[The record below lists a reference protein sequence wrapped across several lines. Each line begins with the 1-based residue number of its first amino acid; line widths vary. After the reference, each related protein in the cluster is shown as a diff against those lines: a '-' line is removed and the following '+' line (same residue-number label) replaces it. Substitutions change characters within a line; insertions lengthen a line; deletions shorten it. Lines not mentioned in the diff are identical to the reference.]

1 MRQKQILRLGF
12 YPVFRMT
19 KIREHMIIGVPK
31 ETQTG
36 ENRVAL
42 VPDTVVK
49 LIKSGHKITVER
61 GAGANAFFTDADY
74 EKAGAALSSADE
86 IFSSSDMVIKVTA
99 PSQAEIGKLKQGV
112 VYISFLNPLADPSV
126 STELAKRG
134 VTAFSMELIPR
145 TSRAQSMDAL
155 SSQANIGGYKAVL
168 NAAIAIGKYLP
179 MLTTAAGTVP
189 PAKVLVIGVGVAGL
203 QAIATARRLGAVVS
217 AFDIRPEVKEQV
229 QSLGAKFV
237 EAKVEV
243 DAKAE
248 GGYAKEVS
256 EDTKKKLQEALSET
270 VAASDVVITTAQVPG
285 KKAPVLVTRDMVSRM
300 RPGSIIVDMAA
311 EQGGNVEGSKP
322 GETVVLGSVSILG
335 PVNLPSTMPTHASQ
349 LYFKNILNLL
359 GLLVTKEGKVNLDF
373 NDDIIKGAC
382 VAHGGQVVNE
392 RVKGL
397 LRS

>member
-1 MRQKQILRLGF
+1 
-12 YPVFRMT
+12 
-19 KIREHMIIGVPK
+19 MIIGVPK
-31 ETQTG
+31 EVQAG

-42 VPDTVVK
+42 VPETAAK
-49 LIKSGHKITVER
+49 LIKAGHQVSVER
-61 GAGANAFFTDADY
+61 GAGQKANFSDADY
-74 EKAGAALSSADE
+74 EKAGVSVAAGADE
-86 IFSSSDMVIKVTA
+86 IFSSSEIIVKVAA
-99 PSQAEIGKLKQGV
+99 PSPSEISRLKQGA
-112 VYISFLNPLADPSV
+112 VYISFLNPLAEPSI
-126 STELAKRG
+126 SAELAGRG

-168 NAAIAIGKYLP
+168 TAANAIGKYLP

-237 EAKVEV
+237 EAKIEV

-256 EDTKKKLQEALSET
+256 EDTKKKLQEALAET
-270 VAASDVVITTAQVPG
+270 VAASDIVITTAQVPG
-285 KKAPVLVTRDMVSRM
+285 KKAPVLVTKEMVARM
-300 RPGSIIVDMAA
+300 RPGSIVVDMAA
-311 EQGGNVEGSKP
+311 EQGGNVEGSKA
-322 GETVVLGSVSILG
+322 GETVVLNGVSLIG
-335 PVNLPSTMPTHASQ
+335 PVNLPSSMPVHASQ
-349 LYFKNILNLL
+349 LYSRNILSLL
-359 GLLVTKEGKVNLDF
+359 GLLVKDGKLNLDF
-373 NDDIIKGAC
+373 NDDILKGAC
-382 VAHGGQVVNE
+382 VAHGGQIVNE

-397 LRS
+397 LKS

>member
-1 MRQKQILRLGF
+1 
-12 YPVFRMT
+12 
-19 KIREHMIIGVPK
+19 MIIGIPK
-31 ETQTG
+31 ESNVG
-36 ENRVAL
+36 ETRVAVVPETVAKL
-42 VPDTVVK
+42 VKAGFQVA
-49 LIKSGHKITVER
+49 VEK
-61 GAGANAFFTDADY
+61 GAGTQAFFPDADY
-74 EKAGAALSSADE
+74 EKAGASLVSDAY
-86 IFSSSDMVIKVTA
+86 SSDIVVKVAVPSAAETA
-99 PSQAEIGKLKQGV
+99 RLKSGA
-112 VYISFLNPLADPSV
+112 VYIGFLNPLADPSISV
-126 STELAKRG
+126 AMAQKG

-155 SSQANIGGYKAVL
+155 SSQANVGGYKAVL
-168 NAAIAIGKYLP
+168 TAAAAIGKYLP

-189 PAKVLVIGVGVAGL
+189 PAKALVIGVGVAGL

-256 EDTKKKLQEALSET
+256 EDTKKKLQEALAET
-270 VAASDVVITTAQVPG
+270 VAVSDIVITTAQVPG
-285 KKAPVLVTRDMVSRM
+285 KKAPVLVTRDVVARM
-300 RPGSIIVDMAA
+300 RPGSVVVDMAA

-322 GETVVLGSVSILG
+322 GETVNLNGVRIMG
-335 PVNLPSTMPTHASQ
+335 PVNLPATMPTHASQ
-349 LYFKNILNLL
+349 LYSRNVLSFL
-359 GLLVTKEGKVNLDF
+359 GLLVKEGKLNLDF
-373 NDDIIKGAC
+373 NDDILKGAC

-397 LRS
+397 L

>member
-1 MRQKQILRLGF
+1 
-12 YPVFRMT
+12 
-19 KIREHMIIGVPK
+19 MIIGVPK
-31 ETQTG
+31 ESAAG
-36 ENRVAL
+36 ETRVAL
-42 VPDTVVK
+42 VPETVAK
-49 LIKSGHKITVER
+49 LIKAGHKIQIER
-61 GAGANAFFTDADY
+61 GAGSKAFFTDADY
-74 EKAGAALSSADE
+74 EKAGASMVSADEALSSE
-86 IFSSSDMVIKVTA
+86 IVIKVTV
-99 PSQAEIGKLKQGV
+99 PSAVEIGKLKQGA
-112 VYISFLNPLADPSV
+112 VYVSFLNPLADPSI
-126 STELAKRG
+126 SSELAKRG

-168 NAAIAIGKYLP
+168 TASMVIGKYFP
-179 MLTTAAGTVP
+179 MLTTAAGTVQ

-256 EDTKKKLQEALSET
+256 EETKKKLQEALAET
-270 VAASDVVITTAQVPG
+270 VAVSDVVITTAQVPG
-285 KKAPVLVTRDMVSRM
+285 KKAPVLVTKEMVSRM
-300 RPGSIIVDMAA
+300 KPGSVIVDMAA

-322 GETVVLGSVSILG
+322 GETVGANGVSIVG
-335 PVNLPSTMPTHASQ
+335 PVNLPSTLPVHASQ
-349 LYFKNILNLL
+349 LYSRNILNLL
-359 GLLVTKEGKVNLDF
+359 GLLVTKEGKLNLDF

-397 LRS
+397 LKS

>member
-1 MRQKQILRLGF
+1 
-12 YPVFRMT
+12 
-19 KIREHMIIGVPK
+19 MIIGVPK
-31 ETQTG
+31 EIQAG

-42 VPDTVVK
+42 VPDTIAKLVK
-49 LIKSGHKITVER
+49 AGHKVAVER
-61 GAGANAFFTDADY
+61 GAGAKAFFPDADY
-74 EKAGAALSSADE
+74 EKAGASLSSADE
-86 IFSSSDMVIKVTA
+86 ILSSSDIIIKVTA
-99 PSQAEIGKLKQGV
+99 PSQVEIGKLKQSAA
-112 VYISFLNPLADPSV
+112 YISFLNPLAEPSI
-126 STELAKRG
+126 SAELAKRG

-145 TSRAQSMDAL
+145 SSRAQSMDAL

-168 NAAIAIGKYLP
+168 NAAIAIGKYFP

-237 EAKVEV
+237 EAKIEV

-256 EDTKKKLQEALSET
+256 EDTKKKLQEALAET
-270 VAASDVVITTAQVPG
+270 VAASDVVVTTAQVPG
-285 KKAPVLVTRDMVSRM
+285 KKAPVLVTKDMVSRM

-322 GETVVLGSVSILG
+322 GETIVTGGVSILG
-335 PVNLPSTMPTHASQ
+335 PVNLPSTMPTNASQ
-349 LYFKNILNLL
+349 LYSKNILNLL
-359 GLLVTKEGKVNLDF
+359 GLLVTKEGKLNLDF

-382 VAHGGQVVNE
+382 VTHGGQVVNE

-397 LRS
+397 LKS

>member
-1 MRQKQILRLGF
+1 
-12 YPVFRMT
+12 
-19 KIREHMIIGVPK
+19 MIIGVPK
-31 ETQTG
+31 EIQAG

-42 VPDTVVK
+42 VPETVGK
-49 LIKSGHKITVER
+49 LVKSGFKVSVER
-61 GAGANAFFTDADY
+61 GAGAKAFFTDADY
-74 EKAGAALSSADE
+74 EKAGASLSSADE
-86 IFSSSDMVIKVTA
+86 ILSSSDILIKVTA
-99 PSQAEIGKLKQGV
+99 PSAAEIGKLKQNT
-112 VYISFLNPLADPSV
+112 VYVSFLNPLADPSI
-126 STELAKRG
+126 SAELAKRG
-134 VTAFSMELIPR
+134 ITAFSMELVPR

-168 NAAIAIGKYLP
+168 NAAIAIGKYFP

-256 EDTKKKLQEALSET
+256 EDTKKKLQEALAET

-285 KKAPVLVTRDMVSRM
+285 KKAPVLVTGAMVSRM

-311 EQGGNVEGSKP
+311 EQGGNVEGSKA
-322 GETVVLGSVSILG
+322 GETVVTGGVSILG
-335 PVNLPSTMPTHASQ
+335 PVNLPSSMPVHASQ
-349 LYFKNILNLL
+349 LYSKNILNLL
-359 GLLVTKEGKVNLDF
+359 GLLVTKEGKLNLDF

-397 LRS
+397 LKS

>member
-1 MRQKQILRLGF
+1 
-12 YPVFRMT
+12 
-19 KIREHMIIGVPK
+19 MIIGVPK
-31 ETQTG
+31 ETQAG

-42 VPDTVVK
+42 VPETAAK
-49 LIKSGHKITVER
+49 LIKSGHKIMMER
-61 GAGANAFFTDADY
+61 GAGTKSFFTDSDY
-74 EKAGAALSSADE
+74 EKAGASLSSADE
-86 IFSSSDMVIKVTA
+86 IFSSAEIIIKVTA
-99 PSQAEIGKLKQGV
+99 PSPAEIGKLKPGAA
-112 VYISFLNPLADPSV
+112 YISFLNPLAEPSV
-126 STELAKRG
+126 SAELAKRG

-168 NAAIAIGKYLP
+168 NAAIAIGKYFP

-256 EDTKKKLQEALSET
+256 EDTKRKLQEALSET

-311 EQGGNVEGSKP
+311 EQGGNVEGSKS
-322 GETVVLGSVSILG
+322 GETVVSGGVSILG
-335 PVNLPSTMPTHASQ
+335 PVNLPSTMPVHASQ
-349 LYFKNILNLL
+349 LYSKNILNLL
-359 GLLVTKEGKVNLDF
+359 GLLVTKEGKLNLDF
-373 NDDIIKGAC
+373 NDDIIKGSC

-397 LRS
+397 LKS

>member
-1 MRQKQILRLGF
+1 MIL
-12 YPVFRMT
+12 
-19 KIREHMIIGVPK
+19 GVPK
-31 ETQTG
+31 EINAG

-42 VPDTVVK
+42 VPETVAKLVK
-49 LIKSGHKITVER
+49 AGYQVRVER
-61 GAGANAFFTDADY
+61 GAGLKAYHSDADY
-74 EKAGAALSSADE
+74 EKAGAVLASVE
-86 IFSSSDMVIKVTA
+86 EVFSSEIVVKVAA
-99 PSQAEIGKLKQGV
+99 PAAAEVARLKQGTV
-112 VYISFLNPLADPSV
+112 TLGFLNPLAEPSI
-126 STELAKRG
+126 SGELAKKG

-168 NAAIAIGKYLP
+168 TASMSIGKYLP

-243 DAKAE
+243 DARAE

-256 EDTKKKLQEALSET
+256 EDTKRKLQEALAET

-285 KKAPVLVTRDMVSRM
+285 KKAPVLVTRDMVAKM
-300 RPGSIIVDMAA
+300 KAGSVIVDMAA
-311 EQGGNVEGSKP
+311 EQGGNVEGSKA
-322 GETVVLGSVSILG
+322 GETVVTGGVSIIG
-335 PVNLPSTMPTHASQ
+335 PVNLPSSLPVHASQ
-349 LYFKNILNLL
+349 LYSRNILSLL
-359 GLLVTKEGKVNLDF
+359 GLLVKDGKLNLDF

-397 LRS
+397 LAS

>member
-1 MRQKQILRLGF
+1 
-12 YPVFRMT
+12 
-19 KIREHMIIGVPK
+19 MIIGVPK
-31 ETQTG
+31 ESQAAET
-36 ENRVAL
+36 RVAL
-42 VPDTVVK
+42 VPETVAKLVK
-49 LIKSGHKITVER
+49 AGHKVNVER
-61 GAGANAFFTDADY
+61 GAGAKAFFPDTDY
-74 EKAGAALSSADE
+74 EKAGASLVDAGQAFSSDIVIKIAVPSKDE
-86 IFSSSDMVIKVTA
+86 ISR
-99 PSQAEIGKLKQGV
+99 LKQGG
-112 VYISFLNPLADPSV
+112 VYISFLNPLADPSI
-126 STELAKRG
+126 SEALAQKG

-168 NAAIAIGKYLP
+168 AATAAIGKYFP

-203 QAIATARRLGAVVS
+203 QAIATSRRLGAVVS

-243 DAKAE
+243 DANAA

-256 EDTKKKLQEALSET
+256 EDTKKKLQEALAET

-285 KKAPVLVTRDMVSRM
+285 KKAPVLVTKDMVARM
-300 RPGSIIVDMAA
+300 RPGSVIVDMAA
-311 EQGGNVEGSKP
+311 EQGGNVEGSKA
-322 GETVVLGSVSILG
+322 GETVAAGGVSILG
-335 PVNLPSTMPTHASQ
+335 PVNLPSTLPVHASQ
-349 LYFKNILNLL
+349 LYSKNILNLL
-359 GLLVTKEGKVNLDF
+359 GLLVTKEGKLNLDF

-397 LRS
+397 LKV

>member
-1 MRQKQILRLGF
+1 
-12 YPVFRMT
+12 
-19 KIREHMIIGVPK
+19 MIIGIPK
-31 ETQTG
+31 ESAPG
-36 ENRVAL
+36 ENRVAI
-42 VPDTVVK
+42 VPETVTK
-49 LIKSGHKITVER
+49 LLKAGFEVLLEP
-61 GAGANAFFTDADY
+61 GAGAKAFFPDADY
-74 EKAGAALSSADE
+74 EKAGAKVTADLSSAG
-86 IFSSSDMVIKVTA
+86 IITKVAVPT
-99 PSQAEIGKLKQGV
+99 SAEIAKLPSGT
-112 VYISFLNPLADPSV
+112 VYIGFLNPLASPDTSA
-126 STELAKRG
+126 ELAKKG

-168 NAAIAIGKYLP
+168 TAALALGKYLP

-256 EDTKKKLQEALSET
+256 EETKKKLQEALAES
-270 VAASDVVITTAQVPG
+270 VAVSDIVITTAQVPG
-285 KKAPVLVTRDMVSRM
+285 KKAPVLVTKDVVGRM
-300 RPGSIIVDMAA
+300 KPGSVVVDMAA

-322 GETVVLGSVSILG
+322 GETVDLNGIRIIG
-335 PVNLPSTMPTHASQ
+335 PVNLPSTMPVHASQ
-349 LYFKNILNLL
+349 LYSRNVLSLL
-359 GLLVTKEGKVNLDF
+359 GLLVKDKKLNLDF

-382 VAHGGQVVNE
+382 VAHGGSVVND

-397 LRS
+397 LS

>member
-1 MRQKQILRLGF
+1 
-12 YPVFRMT
+12 
-19 KIREHMIIGVPK
+19 MIIGVPK
-31 ETQTG
+31 EIQAG

-42 VPDTVVK
+42 VPETVGK
-49 LIKSGHKITVER
+49 LVKSGFKVTVER
-61 GAGANAFFTDADY
+61 GAGAKAFFPDADY
-74 EKAGAALSSADE
+74 EKAGASLSSADE
-86 IFSSSDMVIKVTA
+86 ILSSSDILIKVTA
-99 PSQAEIGKLKQGV
+99 PSPAEIGKLKQNA
-112 VYISFLNPLADPSV
+112 VYVSFLNPLADPSI
-126 STELAKRG
+126 SAELAKRG
-134 VTAFSMELIPR
+134 VTAFSMELVPR

-168 NAAIAIGKYLP
+168 NAAIAIGKYFP

-256 EDTKKKLQEALSET
+256 EDTKKKLQEALAET
-270 VAASDVVITTAQVPG
+270 VAVSDVVITTAQVPG
-285 KKAPVLVTRDMVSRM
+285 KKAPVLVTGAMVSRM

-311 EQGGNVEGSKP
+311 EQGGNVEGSKA
-322 GETVVLGSVSILG
+322 GETVVTGGVSILG
-335 PVNLPSTMPTHASQ
+335 PVNLPSTMPVHASQ
-349 LYFKNILNLL
+349 LYSKNILNLL
-359 GLLVTKEGKVNLDF
+359 TLLVTKEGKLNLDF

-397 LRS
+397 LKS